1 MRQTLTTLQELYM
14 KTKQP
19 TGKAIWGAVIV
30 VALVAMGCSSKMFAS
45 QSVAPIETQTAELE
59 RGITEQGVQITELG
73 AKVSASEEHDAAAST
88 EAEDEAIAADNTTDT
103 DADEAMVAADNAP
116 DTDTEAASVADNTS
130 DTDADE
136 AMIAADNAPDTDTEA
151 ASVAD
156 NTSDTEEASATDN
169 TGDAA
174 AEAASAAADSSDMD
188 SEPIR
193 PETGNP

>member
-19 TGKAIWGAVIV
+19 TWKAIWGAVIV
-30 VALVAMGCSSKMFAS
+30 VAVVAMGCSSEMFAT
-45 QSVAPIETQTAELE
+45 QSVAPIEAQTAELE
-59 RGITEQGVQITELG
+59 SGITEQGVPITELS

-88 EAEDEAIAADNTTDT
+88 EAEDEAISEDNTT
-103 DADEAMVAADNAP
+103 
-116 DTDTEAASVADNTS
+116 

-136 AMIAADNAPDTDTEA
+136 AMIAADNAADTDTEA

-169 TGDAA
+169 TGDAE

-193 PETGNP
+193 PESGNP